1 MVKQKTKYG
10 DKISQLRWSRQAA
23 FGEQVVD
30 MTSMHGEEG
39 DGGKTTAETELMQK
53 TQLVIKSN

>member
-1 MVKQKTKYG
+1 METN
-10 DKISQLRWSRQAA
+10 KISQLRWSRQAA